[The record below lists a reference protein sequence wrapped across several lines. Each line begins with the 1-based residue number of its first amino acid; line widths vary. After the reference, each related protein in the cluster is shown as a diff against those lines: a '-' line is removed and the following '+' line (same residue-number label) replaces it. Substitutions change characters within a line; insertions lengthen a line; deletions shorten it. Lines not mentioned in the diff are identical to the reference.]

1 MTGKTQKPL
10 LIIIAGP
17 TGVGKTDVAIRL
29 AAERCGEIISADSM
43 QVYRFMDIGT
53 AKPTCEQRSMV
64 RHHLIDIVN
73 PDQPFNASLFIR
85 HAEDVIAGLHN
96 RQTPIFVVGGTGLYI
111 RALLGGL
118 FEGPGADETLRSYFK
133 DIAEKQGKERLHELL
148 RSKDEK
154 AAGAIDPRDV
164 SRMVRALEVIELT
177 GVSIVD
183 MQRDHRFR
191 DMKYRSIKLGIRMDR
206 ERLYER
212 IDLRVDRM
220 LEEGFTAEVKALHE
234 RGYAPDLKPLQ
245 SLGYKHMGSHLR
257 GGCSFDE
264 AVRLMKRDTRHYAK
278 RQMTWFA
285 ADGEMEWFSYDDA
298 DSMRRRIE
306 DLESLQ

>member
-1 MTGKTQKPL
+1 MTGKSQKPL

-17 TGVGKTDVAIRL
+17 TGVGKTDIAIRL

-53 AKPTCEQRSMV
+53 AKPTREQRSIV
-64 RHHLIDIVN
+64 RHHLIDVAD

-85 HAEDVIAGLHN
+85 HAEDVIADLHS
-96 RQTPIFVVGGTGLYI
+96 RHKPIFVVGGTGLYI
-111 RALLGGL
+111 KALLGGL
-118 FEGPGADETLRSYFK
+118 FEGPGADESLRSYFK

-154 AAGAIDPRDV
+154 AAGAINPSDV

-177 GVSIVD
+177 GVSIID
-183 MQRDHRFR
+183 MQQDHRFR
-191 DMKYRSIKLGIRMDR
+191 DMKYRSVKLGIRMER
-206 ERLYER
+206 ERLYEM

-220 LEEGFTAEVKALHE
+220 LEEGFVAEVKALQE
-234 RGYAPDLKPLQ
+234 RGYASELKPLQ

-257 GGCSFDE
+257 GDCSFDE

-285 ADGEMEWFSYDDA
+285 ADSGIKWFSPGDA
-298 DSMRRRIE
+298 DAMNRHIE
-306 DLESLQ
+306 DLERLQ